1 MAYIGTAP
9 ANAALTSADIAD
21 GVVTAPKLA
30 TDAVETAKVKD
41 LNVTTAKLENLGV
54 TNAKV
59 ADDAIGVDELS
70 ATGTA
75 SATTYLRGDNAWSS
89 IAADTN
95 DKVGVSADDTTPGYL
110 NGKLVGGTN
119 ITLTEGSGGA
129 DETLTAALT
138 GTIATARL
146 GTGTADATT
155 FLRGDQTYAAP
166 GGGMG
171 ALVHTSTIS
180 TDTANIVIDGIFSS
194 TYKNYLIVGMARN
207 DTSDVTLEMRYR
219 QASSTVTATNYRRTW
234 NGNYGTTSST
244 VSDYGSATYGDDA
257 ISVINNMNSNTYSGA
272 YFNIT
277 LFNPLGTVNYKNIMF
292 QSISESVNAPKS
304 FMNLT
309 GNGLYYGNTTALTG
323 LEFYLS
329 SEQIAEATIKIYG
342 LL

>member
-1 MAYIGTAP
+1 M
-9 ANAALTSADIAD
+9 
-21 GVVTAPKLA
+21 
-30 TDAVETAKVKD
+30 
-41 LNVTTAKLENLGV
+41 
-54 TNAKV
+54 
-59 ADDAIGVDELS
+59 
-70 ATGTA
+70 
-75 SATTYLRGDNAWSS
+75 
-89 IAADTN
+89 
-95 DKVGVSADDTTPGYL
+95 
-110 NGKLVGGTN
+110 GGTN

-219 QASSTVTATNYRRTW
+219 QASSTVTDSSYRRTW

>member
-1 MAYIGTAP
+1 
-9 ANAALTSADIAD
+9 
-21 GVVTAPKLA
+21 
-30 TDAVETAKVKD
+30 
-41 LNVTTAKLENLGV
+41 
-54 TNAKV
+54 
-59 ADDAIGVDELS
+59 
-70 ATGTA
+70 
-75 SATTYLRGDNAWSS
+75 
-89 IAADTN
+89 
-95 DKVGVSADDTTPGYL
+95 
-110 NGKLVGGTN
+110 
-119 ITLTEGSGGA
+119 
-129 DETLTAALT
+129 
-138 GTIATARL
+138 
-146 GTGTADATT
+146 
-155 FLRGDQTYAAP
+155 
-166 GGGMG
+166 
-171 ALVHTSTIS
+171 
-180 TDTANIVIDGIFSS
+180 
-194 TYKNYLIVGMARN
+194 MARN

-219 QASSTVTATNYRRTW
+219 QASSTVTDSSYRRTW